1 MDHFHIFSYHSCN
14 RTLITSSIPD
24 TLLML
29 YLLLALCITSVQSS
43 SRWKCDPATESCPE
57 WNTYTG
63 EYLIKFFSSSG
74 TCTGTSSNYVHVSP
88 ALGCKPG
95 TSGCVPGCVSVD
107 NGADQPGTSIRG
119 SCDAVNRYVVM
130 YTYKSSNCTG
140 VATVRYRDQ
149 SNFNPLPDS
158 ACSPNK
164 CAGMSTTL
172 SIKNGVCQCSEDCAT
187 ASFSFLN
194 ECTNRAT
201 TPSPAS
207 ASAPAPVVADA
218 PAPATTKKVSASTR
232 TTVSVLT
239 FAVIFGVTITMIEGF
254 LLN

>member
-1 MDHFHIFSYHSCN
+1 MQSDSHCV
-14 RTLITSSIPD
+14 ITSSIPD

-95 TSGCVPGCVSVD
+95 TSGCVPGCVSVY

-207 ASAPAPVVADA
+207 ASAPAPGVADA

-254 LLN
+254 Y